1 MCQKCGFAYI
11 VIDKQRKL
19 VYKKDD
25 YISMK
30 ISNMFGIDTS
40 ASLHGDGGK
49 TVFEDNYSWLND
61 PSVFQWLKGEKGWGF
76 YQQ

>member
-1 MCQKCGFAYI
+1 
-11 VIDKQRKL
+11 
-19 VYKKDD
+19 
-25 YISMK
+25 MK